1 MIYMKSASGEV
12 FAYES
17 QDECDKFSPGGLSAM
32 TSEEVEAHLN
42 PPAKQL
48 SREEVS
54 ELRRLAYADPLTGSD
69 PLYIE
74 YQRAIAMNDPADQI
88 EAAKAAWLDRA
99 AAIALQYPWP

>member
-1 MIYMKSASGEV
+1 MIHFKSATGEV
-12 FAYES
+12 FEYES
-17 QDECDKFSPGGLSAM
+17 IEEREQFGPIGLIKMSDDE
-32 TSEEVEAHLN
+32 VRAHFN